1 MSAAS
6 QGQISVYDIEEAQS
20 EQVRRYLDS
29 PKNVEIMLDYDGEGE
44 ISASSKVWK
53 ATLWI
58 YVKVRNGKIQKV
70 SWFATTM
77 GGLIS
82 AYGSALTEI
91 VKGKTVQQALAIQPK
106 DISEDLGLP
115 ETGFG
120 TWFKRGLVEAI
131 NNYNAYKLSPWKRA
145 YKPRQ

>member
-1 MSAAS
+1 MTS
-6 QGQISVYDIEEAQS
+6 QEQINIHDIEEAQT
-20 EQVRRYLDS
+20 EQVREYLDS

-44 ISASSKVWK
+44 ISASSKAWR

-58 YVKVRNGKIQKV
+58 YVKVRNGKIWKA

-82 AYGSALTEI
+82 AYGSALTEM
-91 VKGKTVQQALAIQPK
+91 VKGKTIQQALAIQPK
-106 DISEDLGLP
+106 DISGALGLP

-120 TWFKRGLVEAI
+120 AWFKRGLVEAI
-131 NNYNAYKLSPWKRA
+131 NNYNAYKLSPWKRT
-145 YKPRQ
+145 YEPR